1 MKQKFYD
8 QLDEKLI
15 IDLTEL
21 KKLIIF
27 PDLMKFQY
35 LKYENE
41 ENKEKEIFEEYEY
54 KISYEFYRAY

>member
-27 PDLMKFQY
+27 PDLMKF
-35 LKYENE
+35 
-41 ENKEKEIFEEYEY
+41 
-54 KISYEFYRAY
+54 